1 MLRERREIDRSP
13 GRGTF
18 FKGFLSGLLAA
29 AAIGVGLAV
38 WWADRPPR
46 FLIVAAESYVKKMA
60 ASTALTMPFGHLRRR
75 QEDLA
80 EGTRRFVLAFCQE
93 RISQEDAGE
102 LAGRFFGAAEDRMVT
117 ADEVDGILDSMNRMS
132 R

>member
-1 MLRERREIDRSP
+1 MIRERREIDRSP
-13 GRGTF
+13 KRGTF

-29 AAIGVGLAV
+29 AIVGVGLAA
-38 WWADRPPR
+38 WWANRPPR
-46 FLIVAAESYVKKMA
+46 FLIGAAESYVKKMA

-75 QEDLA
+75 QDELA

-93 RISQEDAGE
+93 QISQEDAGE
-102 LAGRFFGAAEDRMVT
+102 LAGQCFGAAEDRLVT
-117 ADEVDGILDSMNRMS
+117 PDEVDGILDSMNRMS